1 MSSATYTEKSKG
13 KVLRNGKRQ
22 WAHQLHQ
29 NRFHGYGI
37 LTEFCYGHMR
47 TSKEARQ
54 SPAANKVG
62 QRSSRFENE
71 GRTKLIYPPIE
82 SFWELPDQEER
93 KGFSWSKLNIKTM
106 LSYTFKFRGSLNR
119 TGRSESM
126 RLVLE
131 GAHDPKDEQ
140 LVQSFREMLF
150 LEGHFPG
157 KQNDYHTL
165 LRFLRRR
172 DFDLTKAKESYLEFL
187 KWREEFDVDAIAKEF
202 KFEEYE
208 EVKRCYPHGFHGVDR
223 YGRPLYIERIGMV
236 NLDALLQVTSMD
248 RFLKYHVSEQEK
260 TLTRR
265 YPACSLAAKK
275 HIASTTSILDMKDV
289 GVSNFSKPA
298 RYLFLEIQKIDS
310 NYYPET
316 LHRLYIINAGSGF
329 RVLWKALKAF
339 LDPRTLAK
347 IQVSINSLYSSKHRP
362 QFQVLGSNYRSNLI
376 EAVDPRSLDSNL
388 PSFLGGN
395 CTCSDC
401 GGCFLSDKG
410 PWNDHEIKEMLQA
423 MVDSEDE
430 YSDGEDGGMAV
441 NRTLAS
447 DEGDIQIKDADDII
461 PTADKGLGQLRE
473 AKGDKTSLQKIQAFE
488 DALNNANKI
497 MQGLALHIEEL
508 KKRTKWQAQLGL

>member
-1 MSSATYTEKSKG
+1 M
-13 KVLRNGKRQ
+13 
-22 WAHQLHQ
+22 H
-29 NRFHGYGI
+29 
-37 LTEFCYGHMR
+37 

-54 SPAANKVG
+54 SPAANEVRR
-62 QRSSRFENE
+62 RSSSFKNK

-93 KGFSWSKLNIKTM
+93 KGFSWSKLNIKKM
-106 LSYTFKFRGSLNR
+106 LSSTFKFRGSLMR
-119 TGRSESM
+119 TRSSESM

-172 DFDLTKAKESYLEFL
+172 DFDLTKAKGSYLEFL
-187 KWREEFDVDAIAKEF
+187 KWREEFGVDAIAKEF
-202 KFEEYE
+202 KFEEYG

-223 YGRPLYIERIGMV
+223 HGRPLYIERIGMV
-236 NLDALLQVTSMD
+236 DLDALLRVTSMD

-329 RVLWKALKAF
+329 RILWKALKAF

-347 IQVSINSLYSSKHRP
+347 IQV
-362 QFQVLGSNYRSNLI
+362 LGSNYWSNVV
-376 EAVDPRSLDSNL
+376 EAVDPRLLDSNL
-388 PSFLGGN
+388 PSFLGGK
-395 CTCSDC
+395 CTCSDS
-401 GGCFLSDKG
+401 GGCLLSDKG

-430 YSDGEDGGMAV
+430 YSNGEDGGMAA
-441 NRTLAS
+441 NSILTS
-447 DEGDIQIKDADDII
+447 DKGEIQIKDVYDII
-461 PTADKGLGQLRE
+461 PTADKVLGQLRE

-488 DALNNANKI
+488 DALKNANKV
-497 MQGLALHIEEL
+497 MQGLALHIKEL
-508 KKRTKWQAQLGL
+508 KK

>member
-1 MSSATYTEKSKG
+1 
-13 KVLRNGKRQ
+13 
-22 WAHQLHQ
+22 
-29 NRFHGYGI
+29 
-37 LTEFCYGHMR
+37 
-47 TSKEARQ
+47 
-54 SPAANKVG
+54 
-62 QRSSRFENE
+62 
-71 GRTKLIYPPIE
+71 
-82 SFWELPDQEER
+82 
-93 KGFSWSKLNIKTM
+93 
-106 LSYTFKFRGSLNR
+106 
-119 TGRSESM
+119 
-126 RLVLE
+126 
-131 GAHDPKDEQ
+131 
-140 LVQSFREMLF
+140 
-150 LEGHFPG
+150 
-157 KQNDYHTL
+157 
-165 LRFLRRR
+165 
-172 DFDLTKAKESYLEFL
+172 
-187 KWREEFDVDAIAKEF
+187 EF

-347 IQVSINSLYSSKHRP
+347 IQVSINSLYSSKHR
-362 QFQVLGSNYRSNLI
+362 
-376 EAVDPRSLDSNL
+376 SLDSNL

-461 PTADKGLGQLRE
+461 PTADKGLRQLRE

>member
-1 MSSATYTEKSKG
+1 M
-13 KVLRNGKRQ
+13 
-22 WAHQLHQ
+22 H
-29 NRFHGYGI
+29 
-37 LTEFCYGHMR
+37 

-54 SPAANKVG
+54 SPAANEVRR
-62 QRSSRFENE
+62 RSSSFKNK

-106 LSYTFKFRGSLNR
+106 LSYKSKFRGSLMR
-119 TGRSESM
+119 TRRSESM

-157 KQNDYHTL
+157 KRNDYHTL

-172 DFDLTKAKESYLEFL
+172 DFDLTKAKVSYLEFL
-187 KWREEFDVDAIAKEF
+187 KWREEFGVDAIAKEF

-236 NLDALLQVTSMD
+236 NLDALLRVTSMD

-265 YPACSLAAKK
+265 YSACSLAAKK

-347 IQVSINSLYSSKHRP
+347 IQV
-362 QFQVLGSNYRSNLI
+362 LGSNYRSNLI
-376 EAVDPRSLDSNL
+376 EAVDPRSPDSNL

-430 YSDGEDGGMAV
+430 YSNGEDGGMAA

-473 AKGDKTSLQKIQAFE
+473 AKGDKASLQKIQAFE
-488 DALNNANKI
+488 HALKNANKV
-497 MQGLALHIEEL
+497 MQGLALHI
-508 KKRTKWQAQLGL
+508 GS